1 MNLHR
6 LGVRLLAGLTV
17 ASFVTAASLSAAS
30 AGTPVS
36 VVIVNSDQLFAQSK
50 VGQNVLGQIQSL
62 NKKLHSENTK
72 AEESLKAEALKL
84 RDQRAL
90 LKDDDFAKKVQA
102 FQKKEQTT
110 QQQLQEKAQALQLG
124 ANVARDK
131 IEQEIRPI
139 FAQVLKTHDA
149 NLLLDQSMVLAGG
162 SDLDVTAEVVKALDA
177 KITKLEV
184 KPVSPKDLK
193 K

>member
-6 LGVRLLAGLTV
+6 LAVRLLAGIAV
-17 ASFVTAASLSAAS
+17 ASFATAASFSAAS
-30 AGTPVS
+30 AGTPLS
-36 VVIVNSDQLFAQSK
+36 AVIVNSDQLFAQSK

-62 NKKLHSENTK
+62 NKKLLSENSK
-72 AEESLKAEALKL
+72 VEESLKAEALKL

-102 FQKKEQTT
+102 FQQKEQAT
-110 QQQLQEKAQALQLG
+110 QKQLQEKAQALQLG

-139 FAQVLKTHDA
+139 FAQVLKAHDA
-149 NLLLDQSMVLAGG
+149 NILLDQSMVLAGG
-162 SDLDVTAEVVKALDA
+162 ADLDVTAEVVKALDA

-184 KPVSPKDLK
+184 KPVSPKDIK